1 MRTFSNMSVPD
12 LALTKEAYL
21 YMLDCLSKTITDNTS
36 RMEYWFIREKQ
47 ARLQVLIS
55 AIDEQLKIAG

>member
-1 MRTFSNMSVPD
+1 MRTFSNMSIPD

-21 YMLDCLSKTITDNTS
+21 YMLERLSKTITDNTS

-55 AIDEQLKIAG
+55 AIDEQINNID

>member
-1 MRTFSNMSVPD
+1 MKTFSNMSVPD

-21 YMLDCLSKTITDNTS
+21 YMLERLSKTITDNTS

-47 ARLQVLIS
+47 ARLQLLIS
-55 AIDEQLKIAG
+55 AIDEQISL